1 MTLEQ
6 VLAKYIAKGWD
17 VSIRSIGGLWYAKI
31 GNLKAG
37 FSHDSICERTALKDL
52 AAVVA
57 WLDARS

>member
-17 VSIRSIGGLWYAKI
+17 VSIRSIAGLWYAKI

-37 FSHDSICERTALKDL
+37 FSHDSICEHKPLTSIQEVVDWL
-52 AAVVA
+52 AARV
-57 WLDARS
+57 